1 VAVPGFLEQVPLLL
15 VLSGGFITLLS
26 PCGYILLPSYVMYFL
41 GGEVKMK
48 GAIRGGLTTV
58 LGIFTILGAAG
69 FAAAL
74 ASQWLQSVVPHLT
87 LVAGVIMIL
96 LGLSKVLEDRIGAL
110 DFGSSLG
117 GKIKP
122 TGFFTLGVVYALTA
136 AGCTFPIFFSV
147 ILYASLVPGIGTL
160 ITMATYAI
168 GVALPVMVTSIFAAK
183 FNQVVTE
190 KIANIAPKIQK
201 ASGYILLVAG
211 SYLIY
216 YYYFVYLTA

>member
-1 VAVPGFLEQVPLLL
+1 VPGFLEQVPLLL

-41 GGEVKMK
+41 GGEVTLKE
-48 GAIRGGLTTV
+48 AIRGGLITV
-58 LGIFTILGAAG
+58 LGIFTVLGAAG
-69 FAAAL
+69 LAASL

-87 LVAGVIMIL
+87 LVAGLIMIL
-96 LGLSKVLEDRIGAL
+96 LGLSKVLEDRIGIL

-122 TGFFTLGVVYALTA
+122 TGFFTLGIVYAFTA

-160 ITMATYAI
+160 VTMATYAT
-168 GVALPVMVTSIFAAK
+168 GVALPVMITSVFAAK

-190 KIANIAPKIQK
+190 KIANIAPRIQK
-201 ASGYILLVAG
+201 ASGYILLAAG
-211 SYLIY
+211 AYLIY

>member
-1 VAVPGFLEQVPLLL
+1 MPGFLEQVPLLL
-15 VLSGGFITLLS
+15 VLSGGFITLLA

-41 GGEVKMK
+41 GGEATMK
-48 GAIRGGLTTV
+48 GALRGGLTTV
-58 LGIFTILGAAG
+58 LGIFTVLGAAG
-69 FAAAL
+69 LAAAL
-74 ASQWLQSVVPHLT
+74 ASQWLQAVVPHLT
-87 LVAGVIMIL
+87 LVAGLIIAL

-122 TGFFTLGVVYALTA
+122 TGFFTLGIVYAFTA

-160 ITMATYAI
+160 VTMATYAI
-168 GVALPVMVTSIFAAK
+168 GVSLPVMLTSVFAAK
-183 FNQVVTE
+183 FNQVATE
-190 KIANIAPKIQK
+190 RIVSVVPRIQK
-201 ASGYILLVAG
+201 VSGYILLAAG

-216 YYYFVYLTA
+216 YYYFSLNG

>member
-1 VAVPGFLEQVPLLL
+1 MPGFLEQVPLLL
-15 VLSGGFITLLS
+15 VLSGGFVTLLS

-41 GGEVKMK
+41 GGEVTMRS
-48 GAIRGGLTTV
+48 AIRGGLITI
-58 LGIFTILGAAG
+58 LGIFTVLGVAG
-69 FAAAL
+69 LAAAF

-87 LVAGVIMIL
+87 LVAGLVMIL

-117 GKIKP
+117 GRIKP
-122 TGFFTLGVVYALTA
+122 TGFFTLGIVYAFTA

-160 ITMATYAI
+160 ITMSTYAI
-168 GVALPVMVTSIFAAK
+168 GVALPVMVTSVFAAK

-190 KIANIAPKIQK
+190 KIANIAPRIQK
-201 ASGYILLVAG
+201 ATGYILLVAG

-216 YYYFVYLTA
+216 YYYSFFLK